1 MYMCMCMSMCVCMCM
16 CMCMC
21 MCLFRKRERVSVWG
35 SNLCLFASQA
45 KWLKLMSIMCSVVA
59 IHDACKFSSHC

>member
-1 MYMCMCMSMCVCMCM
+1 M
-16 CMCMC
+16 
-21 MCLFRKRERVSVWG
+21 WG

-59 IHDACKFSSHC
+59 IHDACKFSSHCWKLVVKILSSTGIIIIRLYFSS